1 MRSVGRSYCDYVL
14 VMSNYIKN
22 YYITKNMINYK
33 IRYICDDEIK
43 WASYNC
49 DDALLTDILKKKI
62 KYN

>member
-49 DDALLTDILKKKI
+49 DDALLTDI
-62 KYN
+62 